1 MIADPKARRLI
12 ALSHKK
18 FWQED
23 DKELGYAMA
32 NTPKR
37 QRGLGRGLSALM
49 ADIEQT
55 VGDTG
60 AVNSERRNEML
71 VPVETIHPNPGQ
83 PRRHFDADDLND
95 LAGSI
100 RSKGIIQPLVVRAH
114 PVKAGEYEIV
124 AGERRWRASQLAQLH
139 ELPVVVREFSDLDVL
154 EIAII
159 ENIQRADLNPIEEAS
174 GYRQLMDK
182 FGHTQEQMAEVLGR
196 SRPHIAN
203 VLRLLA
209 LPDDVQRFVIN
220 GSLSSGHARALI
232 TAPNASDLA
241 RVVIA
246 RGLSVRQTE
255 KLVKEPKASSKE
267 RASKSAKDADT
278 RALEGDLSAA
288 LNMAVSIAH
297 NPGQEGGSITISYK
311 NLEQLDELC
320 RHLAGL

>member
-1 MIADPKARRLI
+1 
-12 ALSHKK
+12 
-18 FWQED
+18 
-23 DKELGYAMA
+23 MA

-60 AVNSERRNEML
+60 PSSSERRSDLL
-71 VPVETIHPNPGQ
+71 VPIENVHPNPDQ
-83 PRRHFDADDLND
+83 PRRHFDVDELND

-114 PVKAGEYEIV
+114 PEKTGEYEIV

-139 ELPVVVREFSDLDVL
+139 ELPIVVREFSDLDVL

-159 ENIQRADLNPIEEAS
+159 ENIQRADLNPIEEAI

-182 FGHTQEQMAEVLGR
+182 FGHTQEQMAEALGK

-203 VLRLLA
+203 VLRLQA
-209 LPDDVQRFVIN
+209 LPKDVQAFVIN

-232 TAPNASDLA
+232 TAPNASDFA
-241 RVVIA
+241 RVVVA

-255 KLVKEPKASSKE
+255 KLVKEPKAPSKD
-267 RASKSAKDADT
+267 RMPRSAKDADT

-288 LNMAVSIAH
+288 LKMAVSITH
-297 NPGQEGGSITISYK
+297 NPGQEGGSITIRYK

>member
-1 MIADPKARRLI
+1 
-12 ALSHKK
+12 
-18 FWQED
+18 
-23 DKELGYAMA
+23 MA

-49 ADIEQT
+49 ADIDQT
-55 VGDTG
+55 IGDSG
-60 AVNSERRNEML
+60 QINPERRNELL
-71 VPVETIHPNPGQ
+71 VPIEAIHPNPDQ

-100 RSKGIIQPLVVRAH
+100 RSRGIIQPLVVRAH
-114 PVKAGEYEIV
+114 PVKAGEYQIV

-139 ELPVVVREFSDLDVL
+139 ELPIVVREFSDLDVL

-159 ENIQRADLNPIEEAS
+159 ENIQRADLNPIEEAI

-182 FGHTQEQMAEVLGR
+182 FGHTQEQMAEALGK

-209 LPDDVQRFVIN
+209 LPEDVQALMIS
-220 GSLSSGHARALI
+220 GSLASGHARALI
-232 TAPNASDLA
+232 TAPNASELA
-241 RVVIA
+241 RLVVA

-255 KLVKEPKASSKE
+255 KLVKAPKAPSKE
-267 RASKSAKDADT
+267 RLPKIAKDSDT

-288 LNMAVSIAH
+288 LRMAVSIAH
-297 NPGQEGGSITISYK
+297 SPGQEGGAITIRYK

>member
-1 MIADPKARRLI
+1 
-12 ALSHKK
+12 
-18 FWQED
+18 
-23 DKELGYAMA
+23 MA

-49 ADIEQT
+49 ADIDQT
-55 VGDTG
+55 VGDSG
-60 AVNSERRNEML
+60 PINPERRNELL
-71 VPVETIHPNPGQ
+71 VPIEAIHPNPDQ

-100 RSKGIIQPLVVRAH
+100 RSRGIIQPLVVRAH
-114 PVKAGEYEIV
+114 PVKAGEYQIV

-139 ELPVVVREFSDLDVL
+139 ELPIVVREFSDLDVL

-159 ENIQRADLNPIEEAS
+159 ENIQRADLNPIEEAI

-182 FGHTQEQMAEVLGR
+182 FGHTQEQMAEALGK

-209 LPDDVQRFVIN
+209 LPEDVQALMIS
-220 GSLSSGHARALI
+220 GSLASGHARALI
-232 TAPNASDLA
+232 TAPNASELA
-241 RVVIA
+241 RLVVA

-255 KLVKEPKASSKE
+255 KLVKAPKAPSKE
-267 RASKSAKDADT
+267 RLPKIAKDSDT

-288 LNMAVSIAH
+288 LRMAVSIAH
-297 NPGQEGGSITISYK
+297 SPGQEGGAITIRYK